1 MRDER
6 SIILPMIDRE
16 PLALRDTTAMRCL
29 HRYASMRAASL
40 LEREADD
47 GSDRSGSG
55 RDRKETLPEHS

>member
-1 MRDER
+1 
-6 SIILPMIDRE
+6 MIDRE
-16 PLALRDTTAMRCL
+16 TLALRDSTAMRCL

-55 RDRKETLPEHS
+55 RDRKDTLPEHS